1 MGGIKKQVIIYK
13 QKENQMLKKGPLVK
27 EKIKKL
33 MLHGKR
39 INRLK
44 GTDTFSWLRSVVLDI
59 WIIKNVRK
67 NEYATVR
74 TKKRHYRL
82 ERKGKLTE
90 ATKETILSKI
100 FEKQLGYEIN
110 FQISLL

>member
-1 MGGIKKQVIIYK
+1 
-13 QKENQMLKKGPLVK
+13 
-27 EKIKKL
+27 

-82 ERKGKLTE
+82 ERKG
-90 ATKETILSKI
+90 
-100 FEKQLGYEIN
+100 N
-110 FQISLL
+110 